1 MVTLYVLYHQYFKDK
16 YSLLFIELLMEN
28 NLMDTCLKI

>member
-1 MVTLYVLYHQYFKDK
+1 MVTLYVLYHQPFKDK
-16 YSLLFIELLMEN
+16 YSLSFVELLMEN

>member
-1 MVTLYVLYHQYFKDK
+1 MVTLYVLYYQHFKDK
-16 YSLLFIELLMEN
+16 YSLSFIELLIEN

>member
-1 MVTLYVLYHQYFKDK
+1 MVTLYVLYNQPFKDK
-16 YSLLFIELLMEN
+16 YSLSFIELLIEN

>member
-1 MVTLYVLYHQYFKDK
+1 MVTLYVIYHQPFTDK
-16 YSLLFIELLMEN
+16 YSLSFIELLIEN

>member
-1 MVTLYVLYHQYFKDK
+1 MVTLYVLYHQLFNDK
-16 YSLLFIELLMEN
+16 YSLSFIELLIEN

>member
-1 MVTLYVLYHQYFKDK
+1 MVTLYVLYHQLFKDK
-16 YSLLFIELLMEN
+16 YSLSFIELLIEN